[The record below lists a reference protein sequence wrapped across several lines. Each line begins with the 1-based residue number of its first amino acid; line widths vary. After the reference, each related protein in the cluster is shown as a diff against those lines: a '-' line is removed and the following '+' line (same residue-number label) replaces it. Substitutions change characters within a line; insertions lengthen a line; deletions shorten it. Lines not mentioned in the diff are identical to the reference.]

1 MEAWR
6 DNDRLPFPEF
16 DPGLR
21 WEMEDIL
28 DYPPKGAYNYKH
40 RKGLS
45 EGPPPDS
52 ETKSPAEPEKKGR
65 RLGFRAKKG

>member
-1 MEAWR
+1 
-6 DNDRLPFPEF
+6 LPFPEF

-28 DYPPKGAYNYKH
+28 DYPQRGAYDYKH

-45 EGPPPDS
+45 DDPPP
-52 ETKSPAEPEKKGR
+52 EPQSPPAPEPKGKGR
-65 RLGFRAKKG
+65 WLGVVSKRR